1 MSGGPGE
8 VSGLPGNRA
17 AERALAIALGLNLG
31 FLFIEVAVGI
41 LADSLALLS
50 DAGHMVADVAALAF
64 ALAAQRLSQARPGG
78 GYTFGLRRM
87 PVLGAFGNAL
97 MLIFIAGFIL
107 WEAARRLQA
116 PPDVAPW
123 PVLLAGIAGLL
134 VNLGSALLLHR
145 AASRSLNVRGAVLH
159 LLADALGSLGAMA
172 VAVMLLLTDW
182 RPIDALVSAGIA
194 LLILGATW
202 PLLRDS
208 ARVLL
213 QGAPPALP
221 MARLRAALAAVPEV
235 RSILDLHV
243 WEIDRGMTVLSAA
256 LVTGECDLR
265 ILERVTDGLRQ
276 RLLQEYGI
284 GHATFEWRTPDG
296 CRQGCE
302 DVTTG
307 RPAGTESA

>member
-1 MSGGPGE
+1 MTGGPGE
-8 VSGLPGNRA
+8 TSGAPGGRA

-97 MLIFIAGFIL
+97 MLLFIAGFIL
-107 WEAARRLQA
+107 WEATRRLQA
-116 PPDVAPW
+116 PPAVAPW

-172 VAVMLLLTDW
+172 VAVVLLLTGW
-182 RPIDALVSAGIA
+182 RPVDALVSAGIA

-221 MARLRAALAAVPEV
+221 MERLRAALAAVPEV

-265 ILERVTDGLRQ
+265 TLERVTDGLRQ

-302 DVTTG
+302 EAAAG